1 MRSLNEYL
9 GKGFIIQAG
18 NSTQPDGLE
27 VPQPLQGFNQNL
39 LVIKHDPTQGQGCQ
53 GDRECPQG
61 LVVWTLTQSDTVRQV
76 QLPQGSTVLCQLVIL
91 REFLGIIF
99 RFVTDI

>member
-39 LVIKHDPTQGQGCQ
+39 LVIKHDPTQGQGC
-53 GDRECPQG
+53 
-61 LVVWTLTQSDTVRQV
+61 
-76 QLPQGSTVLCQLVIL
+76 
-91 REFLGIIF
+91 
-99 RFVTDI
+99 